1 MLGCLPVKRTYSKEP
16 TVDCIRADDLE
27 RVLLFSRMTPRQQ
40 INYMLLRLEAV
51 QKEYNVVL
59 QRTIAYT
66 KQMHAQH
73 GPDVFKEQTDEV
85 VVTSTTTNEEQ

>member
-1 MLGCLPVKRTYSKEP
+1 
-16 TVDCIRADDLE
+16 
-27 RVLLFSRMTPRQQ
+27 
-40 INYMLLRLEAV
+40 MLLRLEAV